1 MNKMFTTAMAIAAVA
16 GLASAAIET
25 TAGYKEVSVSGT
37 EFIGTPFA
45 SFTDTDVAATIG
57 DIIGANGDK
66 ITVISAAGKK
76 LFTATYSSSA
86 DPTGWYE
93 LEGCSNSYPLARGTA
108 VQFVA
113 GPSADNKLFMAGS
126 LASEDVNVTLGAQ
139 NNFIANASAFS
150 GTTLGDFVVS
160 GDSYKPMGS
169 DYFLVDGQKVVY
181 LNQATA
187 AKAGLSAGWYL
198 KSALKTPKTAVSQNS
213 TPIAV
218 GKGFRCV
225 LTTGA
230 TITVPGN

>member
-16 GLASAAIET
+16 GLASADIET
-25 TAGYKEVSVSGT
+25 PTAGYKEVSVSGT

-45 SFTDTDVAATIG
+45 SFTSTNVAATIG
-57 DIIGANGDK
+57 DIIGTDGDK
-66 ITVISAAGKK
+66 INVISAAGKK
-76 LFTATYSSSA
+76 LFTATY
-86 DPTGWYE
+86 DTDGWYVDE
-93 LEGCSNSYPLARGTA
+93 ACSNSYPLARGTA

-113 GPSADNKLFMAGS
+113 GSNSDKLFMAGS
-126 LASEDVNVTLGAQ
+126 LVSEDVNVTLGAQ

-181 LNQATA
+181 LNEATA
-187 AKAGLSAGWYL
+187 SKAKLAAGWYL
-198 KSALKTPKTAVSQNS
+198 KSALKKPSTAVCQNS
-213 TPIAV
+213 TQIAV

>member
-86 DPTGWYE
+86 DPTGWYVE
-93 LEGCSNSYPLARGTA
+93 EACSNSYPLARGTA

-113 GPSADNKLFMAGS
+113 GSNSELFMAGS
-126 LASEDVNVTLGAQ
+126 LVPEDVNVTLGAQ

-181 LNQATA
+181 LNQDTA

>member
-1 MNKMFTTAMAIAAVA
+1 MNKMLTTAMAIAAVA

-86 DPTGWYE
+86 DPAGWYVE
-93 LEGCSNSYPLARGTA
+93 EACSNSYPLARGTA

-113 GPSADNKLFMAGS
+113 GSNSELFMAGS
-126 LASEDVNVTLGAQ
+126 LVSEDVNVTLGAQ

-169 DYFLVDGQKVVY
+169 DYFLVNGNKVVY